1 MNNNQLSSLPVV
13 PSEPDFETSLTK
25 ISMDNN
31 KLVELP
37 GNMDVIMK
45 SLRHLST
52 KNNRLSSLPDNIGSL
67 LSLTHMYNIN
77 NHFLRDNKICDIHF
91 YRNFEKNKI
100 TNIPSSFRNLVYV
113 QTL

>member
-25 ISMDNN
+25 ISMDDN

-45 SLRHLST
+45 SLRHLSV

-67 LSLTHMYNIN
+67 LSLTHMYNN
-77 NHFLRDNKICDIHF
+77 NNFFGDNKNECHLF
-91 YRNFEKNKI
+91 F
-100 TNIPSSFRNLVYV
+100 L
-113 QTL
+113 